1 MAKSIYIYHENINCV
16 DTHDIL
22 IWWRRQI
29 RNIIFR
35 K

>member
-1 MAKSIYIYHENINCV
+1 MSIYIYHETINCV

-22 IWWRRQI
+22 IWWRGQI
-29 RNIIFR
+29 KNITFR